1 MKRAYLAG
9 VLLPLTAG
17 MVHAQPASAP
27 APAAAAG
34 FAPFE
39 IVKEAIDLEATADGR
54 FWQVDEAHY
63 RPLTSQGVEAL
74 QKFTFSFTQGYE
86 ELGVR
91 AYTLKKDGR
100 RIDIPQNE
108 MLQGHGATTS
118 PGFEDT
124 RNVTLVFPSLEI
136 GDQAVLITSTKQ
148 LVPWF
153 PDVFAFTQSFS
164 RRVAVKDARVSFTSQ
179 GKDSAFHIRV
189 NGMDADPPVSAGG
202 KTRHAWRY
210 HNDTVL
216 TAEPEA
222 VTELADLPHV
232 QITTLRDWSDVGSL
246 YADLFKERA
255 DVTPEISKLAAEV
268 TAGESNRR
276 VQARKLYEWVS
287 SHIRY
292 VNIVLGAGGF
302 LPHRAADVL
311 KNGYGDCKDHV
322 MLLQALLSAKGIKS
336 SPVLIR
342 AGESLYKLPSAASPF
357 VFDHLIT
364 YIPEFQLFTDSTA
377 RYAPFGI
384 LPGSDAGKEVL
395 IVSTG
400 KVALTPA
407 ITAANTSI
415 TATSTL
421 TVNADGSADTETK
434 FITTGAVSI
443 DMRALMAALPPDRD
457 GDFFRAALGPGSDG
471 KFQRGQPEAL
481 GDSYEFT
488 ARYHAAHLA
497 NLPGPGALPPA
508 LAYKPFS
515 FTQLV
520 GLSMPESRQAD
531 YACAS
536 GTYREDITAT
546 LPASTSVAALPPAKS
561 ITTDGAVLQTSYEN
575 PVPNIVKQH
584 VLLELN
590 RTPVCR
596 AADYARIK
604 PSLSAMVSALYAQTL
619 YK

>member
-1 MKRAYLAG
+1 
-9 VLLPLTAG
+9 
-17 MVHAQPASAP
+17 
-27 APAAAAG
+27 
-34 FAPFE
+34 
-39 IVKEAIDLEATADGR
+39 
-54 FWQVDEAHY
+54 
-63 RPLTSQGVEAL
+63 
-74 QKFTFSFTQGYE
+74 
-86 ELGVR
+86 
-91 AYTLKKDGR
+91 
-100 RIDIPQNE
+100 
-108 MLQGHGATTS
+108 
-118 PGFEDT
+118 
-124 RNVTLVFPSLEI
+124 
-136 GDQAVLITSTKQ
+136 
-148 LVPWF
+148 
-153 PDVFAFTQSFS
+153 
-164 RRVAVKDARVSFTSQ
+164 
-179 GKDSAFHIRV
+179 
-189 NGMDADPPVSAGG
+189 
-202 KTRHAWRY
+202 
-210 HNDTVL
+210 
-216 TAEPEA
+216 
-222 VTELADLPHV
+222 
-232 QITTLRDWSDVGSL
+232 
-246 YADLFKERA
+246 
-255 DVTPEISKLAAEV
+255 
-268 TAGESNRR
+268 
-276 VQARKLYEWVS
+276 KLYEWVS

-302 LPHRAADVL
+302 LPHQAADVL

-400 KVALTPA
+400 KVAPTPA
-407 ITAANTSI
+407 IAAANTSI

-434 FITTGAVSI
+434 FITTGALSV

-471 KFQRGQPEAL
+471 KFQRGQPETL

-497 NLPGPGALPPA
+497 NLPGPGALPAA

-515 FTQLV
+515 FSQLV

-561 ITTDGAVLQTSYEN
+561 IATDGAMLQTSYEN
-575 PVPNIVKQH
+575 PSPNIVKHH
-584 VLLELN
+584 VLLKLD

-604 PSLSAMVSALYAQTL
+604 PSLSAMVSALFAQTL